1 MTKSVFAAVGA
12 AIAAI
17 AVNAQALVTGYRGPL
32 EHEQLAKAILK
43 QLVEIDTTQAGS
55 TTPAAQAV
63 AARLRDAGFPAADVG
78 ILGPAATRMNLV
90 ARLRGR
96 STGRKLV
103 LVMAHL
109 DVVEAQRQ
117 DWTVDPFTFTERDG
131 WFYGRGTMDDK
142 DEAAI
147 WTATLIRLR
156 REGFV
161 PDRDIVLMLTAD
173 EEAGAHNGVDWLLR
187 HHRASIDA
195 AFALNEGGG
204 GVVKQGRRLA
214 HNVQASEKTYQNF
227 ELLVTNS
234 GGHSSLPRA
243 DNAITQLAAALIRL
257 QHHRFPVTLSDV
269 TRAFFQRTAAIESGG
284 VAAAMGAI
292 LRDPADRAA
301 DDLLSAFP
309 EYNARL
315 RTTCV
320 ATRVE
325 AGHAENALPQRARAM
340 VNCRIVPGDSP
351 AGVLEALTRAIGDP
365 GVAIRQAFDAEVVAP
380 SPLAPEVL
388 GPVEAITQEMW
399 PGVAVIPTMGTTA
412 TDGFYLRRA
421 GIPVYG
427 VSGVFD
433 DAGDVRAHGRDE
445 RIHETWFYDGL
456 EFSYRLI
463 KRLTGG

>member
-1 MTKSVFAAVGA
+1 MLAAQLAVVALVA
-12 AIAAI
+12 AH
-17 AVNAQALVTGYRGPL
+17 AQAPPTGHRGPL

-55 TTPAAQAV
+55 TTPAAEAV
-63 AARLRDAGFPAADVG
+63 AARLRDVGLPPADVEV
-78 ILGPAATRMNLV
+78 LGPAPNRQNLV

-96 STGRKLV
+96 SAGRKPV

-109 DVVEAQRQ
+109 DVVEAQPQ
-117 DWTVDPFTFTERDG
+117 DWTVDPFRFTEHDG

-156 REGFV
+156 REGYV

-187 HHRASIDA
+187 NHRASIEA

-204 GVVKQGRRLA
+204 GVIKQGRRLA
-214 HNVQASEKTYQNF
+214 LNVQASEKTYQNF

-243 DNAITQLAAALIRL
+243 DNAINQLARALVRL
-257 QHHRFPVTLSDV
+257 QDHRFPAALSDV
-269 TRAFFQRTAAIESGG
+269 TRAFFTRTAAIESDAVGS
-284 VAAAMGAI
+284 AMRAI
-292 LRDPADRAA
+292 LRDLADRAA
-301 DDLLSAFP
+301 DDTLSAFP

-325 AGHAENALPQRARAM
+325 GGHAENALPQRARAM
-340 VNCRIVPGDSP
+340 VNCRIIPGDSP
-351 AGVLEALTRAIGDP
+351 VRVLAALTQTIADP
-365 GVAIRQAFDAEVVAP
+365 NVAIRPTFDAEVVPP
-380 SPLAPEVL
+380 SPLTPELL
-388 GPVEAITQEMW
+388 GPVEEITQELW

-427 VSGVFD
+427 VAGVFD

-445 RIHETWFYDGL
+445 RIHEAWFYDGL

-463 KRLTGG
+463 KRITGGQ

>member
-1 MTKSVFAAVGA
+1 MMKPVVTAAVA
-12 AIAAI
+12 AFAAI
-17 AVNAQALVTGYRGPL
+17 AVNAQVPVAGHRGPL
-32 EHEQLAKAILK
+32 EHERLAKAILK

-63 AARLRDAGFPAADVG
+63 AARLRDAGLAKADVEV
-78 ILGPAATRMNLV
+78 LGPAPHRQNLI

-96 STGRKLV
+96 STGRKPL

-109 DVVEAQRQ
+109 DVVDALRQ
-117 DWTVDPFTFTERDG
+117 DWTVDPFTFTEHDG
-131 WFYGRGTMDDK
+131 WFYGRGVMDDK

-156 REGFV
+156 REGYV

-173 EEAGAHNGVDWLLR
+173 EEAGAHNGVEWLLR
-187 HHRASIDA
+187 TRRTSIDA

-204 GVVKQGRRLA
+204 GVLKQGRRLA
-214 HNVQASEKTYQNF
+214 HNVQASEKAYQNF

-243 DNAITQLAAALIRL
+243 DNAISQLAAALIRL
-257 QHHRFPVTLSDV
+257 QGHRFPATLSDV
-269 TRAFFQRTAAIESGG
+269 TRAFFQRTAAIESDG
-284 VAAAMGAI
+284 VAAAIAAI

-301 DDLLSAFP
+301 DDLLSASP

-340 VNCRIVPGDSP
+340 VNCRIIPGDTP
-351 AGVLEALTRAIGDP
+351 ARVLAALTQAIDDP
-365 GVAIRQAFDAEVVAP
+365 GVTVRPTFDAEVVAP

-388 GPVEAITQEMW
+388 GPVEAITQELW

-456 EFSYRLI
+456 EFSYRLL
-463 KRLTGG
+463 KRLSGG